1 MNEEFE
7 IQQMNEEEA
16 RAAQQD
22 EYIGDE
28 PTEYPMD
35 LKFEEQIEAIKKE
48 FPSFNGIA
56 TPMILNKERNLS
68 GVWVYCVDVWEGCLD
83 KQKVR
88 DAIEKIIKKNRP
100 VGEFVDGYRAFSELK
115 KRLGL

>member
-1 MNEEFE
+1 MK
-7 IQQMNEEEA
+7 
-16 RAAQQD
+16 
-22 EYIGDE
+22 
-28 PTEYPMD
+28 EYPMD

-83 KQKVR
+83 KQKVK
-88 DAIEKIIKKNRP
+88 DAIKKWFTP
-100 VGEFVDGYRAFSELK
+100 MSPSQESDLEELK

>member
-1 MNEEFE
+1 MK
-7 IQQMNEEEA
+7 
-16 RAAQQD
+16 
-22 EYIGDE
+22 
-28 PTEYPMD
+28 EYPMD

-88 DAIEKIIKKNRP
+88 DAIKSIEED
-100 VGEFVDGYRAFSELK
+100 VSFGDSTWVFTELK

>member
-28 PTEYPMD
+28 PTDCPEEE
-35 LKFEEQIEAIKKE
+35 FEEQFPSLMGLPAISHESVEGVYKRIKKD
-48 FPSFNGIA
+48 
-56 TPMILNKERNLS
+56 MQK
-68 GVWVYCVDVWEGCLD
+68 YCLD

-88 DAIEKIIKKNRP
+88 DAIISAFEKGSLIS
-100 VGEFVDGYRAFSELK
+100 RAEIREILTK
-115 KRLGL
+115 ELGL

>member
-7 IQQMNEEEA
+7 IQQMNKEEA

-28 PTEYPMD
+28 PTDCPEEE
-35 LKFEEQIEAIKKE
+35 FEEQFPSLMGLPAISHESVEGVYKRIKKD
-48 FPSFNGIA
+48 
-56 TPMILNKERNLS
+56 MQK
-68 GVWVYCVDVWEGCLD
+68 YCLD

-88 DAIEKIIKKNRP
+88 DAIKKWFTP
-100 VGEFVDGYRAFSELK
+100 MSPSQESDLEELK